1 MTSSSKYV
9 RWSGLASMLGGVL
22 LSGLFVVVLF
32 MPESIGSSFIVLFLC
47 VWISFLAGLVG
58 LHIRQKGSHG
68 GAAKWLARIGLVLA
82 VVGLLQ
88 SVLLGLLPFLFMGF
102 GLVLMSITTALLF
115 MGFGLVLIGIAAIK
129 ANVLRWRA
137 LPLLMGMLAIA
148 VWYVHEVVMQSGFG
162 TPWSWDIS
170 VQALATLFG
179 AGWVLL
185 GHMLWAGEG
194 SLGSREIGR

>member
-9 RWSGLASMLGGVL
+9 RWSGLASMLGGAL

-32 MPESIGSSFIVLFLC
+32 APGSIGSIFIILFLY
-47 VWISFLAGLVG
+47 VWVSFLAGLVG
-58 LHIRQKGSHG
+58 LHTRQKGSHG

-88 SVLLGLLPFLFMGF
+88 SVFLGLLPFLFMGF

-137 LPLLMGMLAIA
+137 LPLHMGMLAIA
-148 VWYVHEVVMQSGFG
+148 VWCVHEVVMQSGFG
-162 TPWSWDIS
+162 TPRFWNVG
-170 VQALATLFG
+170 VQALVTLFG

-185 GHMLWAGEG
+185 GHTLWSGKG
-194 SLGSREIGR
+194 SPASRD